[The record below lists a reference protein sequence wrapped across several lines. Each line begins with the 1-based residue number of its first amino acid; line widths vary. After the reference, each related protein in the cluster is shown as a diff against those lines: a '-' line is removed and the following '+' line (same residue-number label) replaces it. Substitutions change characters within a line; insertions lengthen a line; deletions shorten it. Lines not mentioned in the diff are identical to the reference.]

1 MINFAHPQY
10 FYLLVLLPLLVLLFL
25 WNRRSR
31 RKRLERF
38 GRRQSVEP
46 LMPEVSRYKPWIRL
60 VLELLLLTMVI
71 IVLARPRA
79 GTSKTTTQV
88 HGIEVMVAVDV
99 SNSMNASSTDD
110 PHDVS
115 RLQRAKMILQKL
127 IDRLDNNK
135 VGLIVFAGNAYM
147 QMPMTNDAASA
158 KLFLNS
164 INTSMAPTQGTAI
177 GSAIQLAL
185 NGFSQSKKSQKAI
198 IIITDG
204 ENFEDDAIEAAKTA
218 AKLGVQVNVIGVGS
232 TTGAP
237 IPMDGGYLTDDAGQP
252 VTTYL
257 DEKTAQRI
265 AEAGKGV
272 YISGTASD
280 ALSTLQETMDKL
292 AKSDLA
298 AVTYTQHDEQFPVF
312 AALALLL
319 LIALLLLLERKNP
332 WLKRYNFF
340 TKDQQKQETNVSD
353 KAASTPEEQ
362 HEHATNDI
370 K

>member
-10 FYLLVLLPLLVLLFL
+10 FYLLLLLPALVLLFL
-25 WNRRSR
+25 WNRRDRS
-31 RKRLERF
+31 KRLQRY
-38 GRRQSVEP
+38 GKRTSIEP

-71 IVLARPRA
+71 VVLARPRA
-79 GTSKTTTQV
+79 GSSKTTTQV

-99 SNSMNASSTDD
+99 SNSMNASSTDN
-110 PHDVS
+110 PQDVS

-147 QMPMTNDAASA
+147 QMPMTSDAASA
-158 KLFLNS
+158 KLFLNG
-164 INTSMAPTQGTAI
+164 INTNMAPTQGTAI
-177 GSAIQLAL
+177 GAAINLAL

-204 ENFEDDAIEAAKTA
+204 ENFEDDAVGAAKQA
-218 AKLGVQVNVIGVGS
+218 AKLGVQVDVIGVGS

-237 IPMDGGYLTDDAGQP
+237 IPMDGGYLTDDSGNP

-257 DEKTAQRI
+257 NEKMAQEI
-265 AEAGKGV
+265 ADAGKGV
-272 YISGTASD
+272 YISGTAAD
-280 ALSTLQETMDKL
+280 AVSTLQETLDKL

-312 AALALLL
+312 ATIAMLLL
-319 LIALLLLLERKNP
+319 LGLLLLLERKNP
-332 WLKRYNFF
+332 WPKKYNFF
-340 TKDQQKQETNVSD
+340 TKEKKENTISNETAKNQEKKQ
-353 KAASTPEEQ
+353 
-362 HEHATNDI
+362 
-370 K
+370 

>member
-10 FYLLVLLPLLVLLFL
+10 FYLLLLLPALVLLFL
-25 WNRRSR
+25 WNRRDRS
-31 RKRLERF
+31 KRLQRY
-38 GRRQSVEP
+38 GKRTSIEP

-71 IVLARPRA
+71 VVLARPRA
-79 GTSKTTTQV
+79 GSSKTTTQV

-99 SNSMNASSTDD
+99 SNSMNASSTDN
-110 PHDVS
+110 PQDVS

-147 QMPMTNDAASA
+147 QMPMTSDAASA
-158 KLFLNS
+158 KLFLNG
-164 INTSMAPTQGTAI
+164 INTNMAPTQGTAI
-177 GSAIQLAL
+177 GAAINLAL

-204 ENFEDDAIEAAKTA
+204 ENFEDDAVGAAKQA
-218 AKLGVQVNVIGVGS
+218 AKLGVQVDVIGVGS

-237 IPMDGGYLTDDAGQP
+237 IPMDGGYLTDDSGNP

-257 DEKTAQRI
+257 NEKMAQEI
-265 AEAGKGV
+265 ADAGKGV
-272 YISGTASD
+272 YISGTAAD
-280 ALSTLQETMDKL
+280 AVSTLQETLDKL

-312 AALALLL
+312 ATIAMLLL
-319 LIALLLLLERKNP
+319 LGLLLLLERKNP
-332 WLKRYNFF
+332 WLKKYNFF
-340 TKDQQKQETNVSD
+340 TKEKKENTISNETAKNQDKKQ
-353 KAASTPEEQ
+353 
-362 HEHATNDI
+362 
-370 K
+370 

>member
-10 FYLLVLLPLLVLLFL
+10 FYLLLLLPALVLLFL
-25 WNRRSR
+25 WNRRDRS
-31 RKRLERF
+31 KRLQRY
-38 GRRQSVEP
+38 GKRTSIEP

-71 IVLARPRA
+71 VVLARPRA
-79 GTSKTTTQV
+79 GSSKTTTQV

-99 SNSMNASSTDD
+99 SNSMNASSTDN
-110 PHDVS
+110 PQDVS

-147 QMPMTNDAASA
+147 QMPMTSDAASA
-158 KLFLNS
+158 KLFLDG
-164 INTSMAPTQGTAI
+164 INTNMAPTQGTAI
-177 GSAIQLAL
+177 GAAINLAL

-204 ENFEDDAIEAAKTA
+204 ENFEDDAVGAAKQA
-218 AKLGVQVNVIGVGS
+218 AKLGVQVDVIGVGS

-237 IPMDGGYLTDDAGQP
+237 IPMDGGYLTDDSGNP

-257 DEKTAQRI
+257 NEKMAQEI
-265 AEAGKGV
+265 ADAGKGV
-272 YISGTASD
+272 YISGTAAD
-280 ALSTLQETMDKL
+280 AVSTLQETLDKL

-312 AALALLL
+312 ATIAMLLL
-319 LIALLLLLERKNP
+319 LGLLLLLERKNP
-332 WLKRYNFF
+332 WLKKYNFF
-340 TKDQQKQETNVSD
+340 TKEKKENTISNETANNQDKKQ
-353 KAASTPEEQ
+353 
-362 HEHATNDI
+362 
-370 K
+370 

>member
-10 FYLLVLLPLLVLLFL
+10 FYLLLLLPALVLLFL
-25 WNRRSR
+25 WNRRDRS
-31 RKRLERF
+31 KRLQRY
-38 GRRQSVEP
+38 GKRTSIEP

-71 IVLARPRA
+71 VVLARPRA
-79 GTSKTTTQV
+79 GSSKTTTQV

-99 SNSMNASSTDD
+99 SNSMNASSTDN
-110 PHDVS
+110 PQDVS

-147 QMPMTNDAASA
+147 QMPMTSDAASA
-158 KLFLNS
+158 KLFLNG
-164 INTSMAPTQGTAI
+164 INTNMAPTQGTAI
-177 GSAIQLAL
+177 GAAVNLAL

-204 ENFEDDAIEAAKTA
+204 ENFEDDAVGAAKQA
-218 AKLGVQVNVIGVGS
+218 AKLGVQVDVIGVGS

-237 IPMDGGYLTDDAGQP
+237 IPMDGGYLTDDSGNP

-257 DEKTAQRI
+257 NEKMAQEI
-265 AEAGKGV
+265 ADAGKGV
-272 YISGTASD
+272 YISGTAAD
-280 ALSTLQETMDKL
+280 AVSTLQETLDKL

-312 AALALLL
+312 ATIAMLLL
-319 LIALLLLLERKNP
+319 LGLLLLLERKNP
-332 WLKRYNFF
+332 WLKKYNFF
-340 TKDQQKQETNVSD
+340 TKEKKENTISNETAKNQDKKQ
-353 KAASTPEEQ
+353 
-362 HEHATNDI
+362 
-370 K
+370 